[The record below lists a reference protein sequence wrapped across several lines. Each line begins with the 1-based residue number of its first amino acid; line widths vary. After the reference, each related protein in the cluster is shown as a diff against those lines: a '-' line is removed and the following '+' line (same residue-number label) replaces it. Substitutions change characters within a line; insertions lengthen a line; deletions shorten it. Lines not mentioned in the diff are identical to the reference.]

1 MLRIISALIL
11 LVSSL
16 TAVADTVKLA
26 DNAPDAYTVVKGDTL
41 WDISG
46 RFLKEPWR
54 WPEVWHMN
62 REQIKNPHWIF
73 PGQTIYLDRNGPSL
87 SLNKPGEGAAE
98 GVAGTVRLQP
108 QIHASEI
115 SPIPSVAVSAIAPFL
130 TRPLVVTDGD
140 LAGYGTIVATDE
152 GRLNVGADDVIFA
165 KDLVQGVDDW
175 EVYRRPEPLVDPV
188 TNEVLGNEAIYL
200 GTARL
205 TEPGVPATLRITSS
219 EREISVGDRLIPA
232 VKPDIV
238 SFVPHA
244 PSGKLEGRVIK
255 MHDSLF
261 HSGKYSV
268 IAVGV
273 GRHDG
278 IEAGHVLGIYQTRP
292 DAVYRGETFQ
302 LPEQRIGLLF
312 IFRVFDRVSY
322 GLIVESSGPVKIS
335 DMVRQP

>member
-1 MLRIISALIL
+1 
-11 LVSSL
+11 
-16 TAVADTVKLA
+16 
-26 DNAPDAYTVVKGDTL
+26 VVKGDTL

-73 PGQTIYLDRNGPSL
+73 PGQTVYLDRNGPSL

-115 SPIPSVAVSAIAPFL
+115 SPIPSVTVSAIAPFL

-152 GRLNVGADDVIFA
+152 GRLNSGADDVIFA
-165 KDLVQGVDDW
+165 KDLVEGVDDW

-188 TNEVLGNEAIYL
+188 TNEFLGNEAIYL

-205 TEPGVPATLRITSS
+205 IESGVPATLRITSS
-219 EREISVGDRLIPA
+219 EREIGVGDRLIPA
-232 VKPDIV
+232 VKPDIL
-238 SFVPHA
+238 SFAPHA
-244 PSGKLEGRVIK
+244 PSGKVEGRVIK

-261 HSGKYSV
+261 HSGKHSV